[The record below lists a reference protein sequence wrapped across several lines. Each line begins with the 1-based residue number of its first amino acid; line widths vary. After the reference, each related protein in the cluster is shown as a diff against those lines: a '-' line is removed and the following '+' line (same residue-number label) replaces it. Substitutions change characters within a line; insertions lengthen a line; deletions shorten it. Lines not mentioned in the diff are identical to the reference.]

1 MTMQAFAQIRKVD
14 EEKRLVFGR
23 LAHESVD
30 KSDEVMDYASS
41 KPYFQKW
48 SSDIAKDTGGQ
59 SLGNLRAMHGKVA
72 AGKFVQVDFND
83 AEKAIDVVAKVVD
96 DNEWKKVVEGVY
108 TGFSIGGSYVGAS
121 KVEKVDGR
129 EVKRYT
135 ANPTEGSLVDRPC
148 IPTAKFF
155 EVRKADG
162 STLQKAFAAEAA
174 PEAVDVPEVSGTP
187 EQLAQLGKLMNEH
200 GLSLGDLVEKAL
212 PGFLKDK
219 KKAGDKGQHEAGET
233 SEEEDAEEAKKK
245 ADPEYAEKLAKAQVA
260 LLRKGVYDCEPFGRV
275 LAGLVNL
282 QKSAQF
288 EAFREGDNSP
298 LPAKLQAAVAI
309 VAECF
314 KMMIDETVAENR
326 AGTEAPELALAEQLG
341 GLCKAVGGDPVLALL
356 KAGARNSAADL
367 ARIKAVH
374 ALTVELGAEC
384 SPAQQAADAAAD
396 TAARSPVQQAANTAA
411 KAEAPAD
418 LEKLIGARLD
428 SELAK
433 AVAPL
438 QERIRQLEAMP
449 ARTSLVLRAV
459 SKGEDVSDAPGAP
472 LAKVAP
478 IVDALGEAHEAASLI
493 KSTHRAGGRPLGM
506 PYAQPTN

>member
-1 MTMQAFAQIRKVD
+1 MTHVAQMQAFAQIRKVD
-14 EEKRLVFGR
+14 EEKRLVYGR

-30 KSDEVMDYASS
+30 KADEVMDYASS

-48 SSDIAKDTGGQ
+48 SADIAKDTGGQ

-83 AEKAIDVVAKVVD
+83 AEKAVDVVAKVVD

-129 EVKRYT
+129 EVRRYT

-162 STLQKAFAAEAA
+162 TTLQKAFAGAEPSEPAA
-174 PEAVDVPEVSGTP
+174 DVPEVSGTP
-187 EQLAQLGKLMNEH
+187 EQLAQLGKMMNEH
-200 GLSLGDLVEKAL
+200 GLTLGDLVEKAL

-219 KKAGDKGQHEAGET
+219 KKAGDKAHEEGET

-245 ADPEYAEKLAKAQVA
+245 ADPEYAEKLAKAQTA
-260 LLRKGVYDCEPFGRV
+260 ALRKGVYDCEPFGRV
-275 LAGLVNL
+275 LAGLIGL

-314 KMMIDETVAENR
+314 KMMIDETVAESK

-341 GLCKAVGGDPVLALL
+341 GLCKGVAGDPVLALL

-384 SPAQQAADAAAD
+384 APAQQAADGRSPIQQAAD
-396 TAARSPVQQAANTAA
+396 TAA
-411 KAEAPAD
+411 KADAPAD
-418 LEKLIGARLD
+418 LEKLFGARFD

-438 QERIRQLEAMP
+438 REQIKQLQAAP
-449 ARTSLVLRAV
+449 ARVSMVLKAV
-459 SKGEDVSDAPGAP
+459 SKGDDVEAGGAP

-478 IVDALGEAHEAASLI
+478 IVDALGETHEAASLI
-493 KSTHRAGGRPLGM
+493 KSTHRTGGRPLGM
-506 PYAQPTN
+506 PYAPAH